1 MRWFEDPAEGER
13 LGDPLARLAGAVSRM
28 LDGLPPAAAPP
39 PGRVAAAA
47 SALILPHPLVPGC
60 RLVIQLAEWS
70 SSVAC
75 WWSAG
80 DDWRANP
87 GLA

>member
-1 MRWFEDPAEGER
+1 MGTRWFEGPAEGER

-28 LDGLPPAAAPP
+28 LDGLTPPAAAPP
-39 PGRVAAAA
+39 AGRVEAADAA
-47 SALILPHPLVPGC
+47 VILPHPAIPGC

-75 WWSAG
+75 WWSV
-80 DDWRANP
+80 
-87 GLA
+87 